1 MALNGAVA
9 LAVPAVAL
17 LLKRGSATVPQRA
30 SGLGT
35 RCGSSRAAPRS
46 RWRCRALYVVSIP
59 FAGGLGE
66 GAVTTFGYAYLIAAA
81 LVAVT
86 ASSLSLVSAV
96 PLTRGALGPDRVTT
110 HVVAAAWV
118 AFALI
123 AAAAGVFALA
133 GGTLVESVLGA
144 AYRGD
149 AGGDVGR
156 LVVALSP
163 FIAVS
168 VGFSL
173 TFPLLFVRRRERL
186 LPAIAVVAL
195 ALQIPLAWLGA
206 RLFELEGLAAA
217 LALTT
222 GSSWPSCSPSWE
234 RSAGSRAGSRSPVPS
249 SRCSRSPPSACP
261 RWCSGPSARRRS
273 GSLPT

>member
-1 MALNGAVA
+1 M
-9 LAVPAVAL
+9 
-17 LLKRGSATVPQRA
+17 
-30 SGLGT
+30 
-35 RCGSSRAAPRS
+35 
-46 RWRCRALYVVSIP
+46 
-59 FAGGLGE
+59 
-66 GAVTTFGYAYLIAAA
+66 
-81 LVAVT
+81 
-86 ASSLSLVSAV
+86 
-96 PLTRGALGPDRVTT
+96 
-110 HVVAAAWV
+110 VAAAWV

-222 GSSWPSCSPSWE
+222 GLVLGVLLAELGALGRVARGLAFAGAVVALLALAAFGLPALVLGPFG
-234 RSAGSRAGSRSPVPS
+234 SAALGLAAYLTLLAVLRPPGLLAGWRYLRALG
-249 SRCSRSPPSACP
+249 
-261 RWCSGPSARRRS
+261 
-273 GSLPT
+273 